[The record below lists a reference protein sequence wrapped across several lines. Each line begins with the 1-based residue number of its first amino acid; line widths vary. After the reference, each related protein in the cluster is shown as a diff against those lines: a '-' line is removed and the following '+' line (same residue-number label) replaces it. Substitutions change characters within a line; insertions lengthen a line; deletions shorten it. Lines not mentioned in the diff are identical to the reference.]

1 MIWSQTVCP
10 TTLLILTCDHD
21 IVTTDVVRHPG
32 TLRNPGHWSPDTN
45 VHMNSDSGTQLV
57 KWAEHYQQLNTD
69 LSKIFSFGKLFL
81 IHFLDKIFLDDQ
93 AFMMTLTFP
102 VCSDLA
108 ENESVNTQ
116 TQLMVRGQTML
127 LSLSGLGIMVC
138 WCCTMLLQCV
148 VSVSNIAL
156 QAQSIIKI
164 QPGINH
170 PLLLIIN

>member
-10 TTLLILTCDHD
+10 TTLLILTWDHD

-127 LSLSGLGIMVC
+127 LSLLVLVSWSAGAAPCCSSVWCQYPTLHSRLSPSSRSNPASTILCC
-138 WCCTMLLQCV
+138 W
-148 VSVSNIAL
+148 
-156 QAQSIIKI
+156 
-164 QPGINH
+164 
-170 PLLLIIN
+170 